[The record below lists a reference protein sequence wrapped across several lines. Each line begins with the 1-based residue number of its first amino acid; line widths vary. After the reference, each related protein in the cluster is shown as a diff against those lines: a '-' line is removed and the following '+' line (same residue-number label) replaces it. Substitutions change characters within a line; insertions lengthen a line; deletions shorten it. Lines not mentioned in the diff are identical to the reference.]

1 MNIGVRVLS
10 KRLNAVVSESKKAEK
25 LSDAYIYIA
34 CYIEKKKE
42 QKIYNY
48 LKGR

>member
-10 KRLNAVVSESKKAEK
+10 KRLNAVVSESEKAEK

-34 CYIEKKKE
+34 CYIEKEE
-42 QKIYNY
+42 QND
-48 LKGR
+48 L